1 MNKDVIVEQFGDS
14 KIIYMGDK
22 KIIVEEHYS
31 SSEMRTG
38 YTILFSAVL
47 FLLTA
52 FAFFLADVISKQL
65 NLEEISN
72 FVRTFSVPASTA
84 LSALLLIVLVYYQI
98 YLATGKYV
106 MDGIRRT
113 VLDKEKSMV
122 LIEDERKGEVKP
134 KKQYSISTI
143 KSVRISINQP
153 AIMVRFHLESA
164 EGRIPLIPLG
174 EWGETPFGNRKKLE
188 LAYKAAEFL
197 KVPVLDGSAGSTI
210 VREDLVERQERYSL
224 EDQKL
229 DNRIPEGARS
239 TAVYSDRESD
249 TRNYSI
255 AEDSTGLPGESS
267 VKTSYTTISPSKQ
280 FSTQS
285 SETIGS
291 GITKVSDDVLVY
303 MDKGKLVVETRY
315 NPLWAPIGPTGWILV
330 PMFFLLSVFLFF
342 LLSVLFFLFLL
353 FYSLSPVNFAIA
365 FIIMIVLAAISIRRL
380 PKNAVDRTT
389 IDINKGLVRF
399 EEERGK
405 KSKLRKQCSTSSI
418 KNVTV
423 VVGNYDSMDVYLK
436 STNESFYIVGDR
448 ERIGNTEKL
457 QLAHQIAEFL
467 GVPVIERT

>member
-22 KIIVEEHYS
+22 KIIGEEHYS

-38 YTILFSAVL
+38 YMILFSAAL

-153 AIMVRFHLESA
+153 AIMVRFHLEST
-164 EGRIPLIPLG
+164 EGRIPLIPW
-174 EWGETPFGNRKKLE
+174 EWGWGGTPFVNRKKLE

-285 SETIGS
+285 SGAIGS

-303 MDKGKLVVETRY
+303 MDKGKLVVETRHS
-315 NPLWAPIGPTGWILV
+315 LLGPIGCIFI
-330 PMFFLLSVFLFF
+330 PMFFLLVW
-342 LLSVLFFLFLL
+342 FFLFLL
-353 FYSLSPVNFAIA
+353 FCSLSPVYPLNFAIA
-365 FIIMIVLAAISIRRL
+365 FIIMSVLAAISIRRL

-418 KNVTV
+418 KNVKV
-423 VVGNYDSMDVYLK
+423 VVDNYDRMDVYLN
-436 STNESFYIVGDR
+436 STNESFYIVGFR
-448 ERIGNTEKL
+448 ESISNEEKL
-457 QLAHQIAEFL
+457 KLAHRIAEFL
-467 GVPVIERT
+467 GVPVVEKT

>member
-267 VKTSYTTISPSKQ
+267 VKASEATMNSGKQ
-280 FSTQS
+280 FGIRG

-303 MDKGKLVVETRY
+303 MDKGKLVVETRHS
-315 NPLWAPIGPTGWILV
+315 LLGPIGCIFIS
-330 PMFFLLSVFLFF
+330 MFFLLVWFF
-342 LLSVLFFLFLL
+342 LLLC
-353 FYSLSPVNFAIA
+353 SLSPVTFTIA
-365 FIIMIVLAAISIRRL
+365 FIIIIVLAARPMRRL
-380 PKNAVDRTT
+380 CKNAVDRTT

-418 KNVTV
+418 KNVKV
-423 VVGNYDSMDVYLK
+423 VVDNYDRMDVYLN
-436 STNESFYIVGDR
+436 STNESFYIVGFR
-448 ERIGNTEKL
+448 ESISNEEKL
-457 QLAHQIAEFL
+457 KLAHRIAEFL

>member
-31 SSEMRTG
+31 SSEMRT
-38 YTILFSAVL
+38 YYMIRFSAVL

-153 AIMVRFHLESA
+153 AIMVRFHLEST

-285 SETIGS
+285 SGAIGS

-315 NPLWAPIGPTGWILV
+315 NPFAIKRWGCIFFMLLAPISFLSFLKLAEWLFGPPRGLFTHALFAVIGASSIFI
-330 PMFFLLSVFLFF
+330 PIIFLES
-342 LLSVLFFLFLL
+342 
-353 FYSLSPVNFAIA
+353 
-365 FIIMIVLAAISIRRL
+365 L
-380 PKNAVDRTT
+380 PKNT
-389 IDINKGLVRF
+389 IYRMIIDNNTGLIRF
-399 EEERGK
+399 EKERWK
-405 KSKLRKQCSTSSI
+405 KSKLMGWCDISSVKHI
-418 KNVTV
+418 KVEV
-423 VVGNYDSMDVYLK
+423 DDYSRMCIYLDSI
-436 STNESFYIVGDR
+436 TESFYIVGDR
-448 ERIGNTEKL
+448 EIIGNTEKL
-457 QLAHQIAEFL
+457 QLAHRIAEFL

>member
-153 AIMVRFHLESA
+153 AIMVRFHLEST
-164 EGRIPLIPLG
+164 EGQIPLIPW
-174 EWGETPFGNRKKLE
+174 EWGWGGTPFVNRKKLE

-224 EDQKL
+224 EDQKP

-267 VKTSYTTISPSKQ
+267 VKASEATMNSGKQ
-280 FSTQS
+280 FGIRG

-291 GITKVSDDVLVY
+291 GITKVSNDVLVY
-303 MDKGKLVVETRY
+303 MNKGKLVVETRH
-315 NPLWAPIGPTGWILV
+315 NSLLV
-330 PMFFLLSVFLFF
+330 PIVCIFIFMLPLSLC
-342 LLSVLFFLFLL
+342 LP
-353 FYSLSPVNFAIA
+353 SPVNFTIA
-365 FIIMIVLAAISIRRL
+365 FIIMIVLLSIGRL

-418 KNVTV
+418 KNVKV
-423 VVGNYDSMDVYLK
+423 VVGDYGRMEVYLE
-436 STNESFYIVGDR
+436 STNESFYIVGER
-448 ERIGNTEKL
+448 ELIGSAEKL
-457 QLAHQIAEFL
+457 QLAHRIAEFL

>member
-153 AIMVRFHLESA
+153 AIMVRFHLEST
-164 EGRIPLIPLG
+164 EGQIPLIPW
-174 EWGETPFGNRKKLE
+174 EWGWGGTPFVNRKKLE

-224 EDQKL
+224 EDQKP

-267 VKTSYTTISPSKQ
+267 VKASEATMNSGKQ
-280 FSTQS
+280 FGIRG

-291 GITKVSDDVLVY
+291 GVTKLSDNVLVY
-303 MDKGKLVVETRY
+303 VSKVKLVVETRY
-315 NPLWAPIGPTGWILV
+315 NP
-330 PMFFLLSVFLFF
+330 
-342 LLSVLFFLFLL
+342 
-353 FYSLSPVNFAIA
+353 
-365 FIIMIVLAAISIRRL
+365 
-380 PKNAVDRTT
+380 
-389 IDINKGLVRF
+389 F
-399 EEERGK
+399 E
-405 KSKLRKQCSTSSI
+405 
-418 KNVTV
+418 V
-423 VVGNYDSMDVYLK
+423 
-436 STNESFYIVGDR
+436 
-448 ERIGNTEKL
+448 
-457 QLAHQIAEFL
+457 
-467 GVPVIERT
+467 ERTWGCIFLCCWRLYHFLHFLR